1 MRWVCA
7 PKLSSNYATVCAGI
21 CAPKLY
27 QRKLAFCDVLCAGV
41 CAARR
46 RANTTYDQDQDKDK
60 DQNTKTKTR
69 TRTKTK
75 TTMQLYAQA
84 YAPRNCINEICFF
97 CDVICAGAY
106 ALRDVG
112 QAQLTTKTK
121 IKAPRYAPQVKSRW
135 GLQAA
140 WLIKSG
146 YAQGMRRLMKPPPD
160 PNLKSGPATAG
171 FSSRRAPAIE
181 EVSSTTSSGLQRRW
195 W

>member
-1 MRWVCA
+1 MQLYAQGYAPRNCINENCFFAMFYALGVCA
-7 PKLSSNYATVCAGI
+7 ARTKTKTKTKTKTPRPRLRLRRKHQDQDQDQDQDQEQDNYSTVCAGI
-21 CAPKLY
+21 CAPKLF
-27 QRKLAFCDVLCAGV
+27 QRKLS
-41 CAARR
+41 
-46 RANTTYDQDQDKDK
+46 
-60 DQNTKTKTR
+60 
-69 TRTKTK
+69 
-75 TTMQLYAQA
+75 
-84 YAPRNCINEICFF
+84 F

-121 IKAPRYAPQVKSRW
+121 IKAPRYAPQVESRW

-171 FSSRRAPAIE
+171 FSSRRA
-181 EVSSTTSSGLQRRW
+181 SGHRGS
-195 W
+195 